1 MDQRLF
7 GFFVATWAG
16 LASAQAINGG
26 ISGPSDLAAQTAM
39 IVSTRG
45 SYCTGTVIARDLMI
59 TAAHCVQPAS
69 NYAVT
74 VESGGSTR
82 VVQVARIVLHPKYK
96 PNQFETRVPSPDMA
110 ILKLSEPFPAR
121 YQPARISADTALP
134 KLGDNF
140 VLAGFGFVRDGDEK
154 SLGKLR
160 SVSLPAVGTTGGIMV
175 RLSASNGSSNGAC
188 TGDSGGPAFRGG
200 ELAGVIGWIS
210 TPAGKNCGFVTG
222 VTLAGLQRAW
232 IISTVQSLGATL
244 LDAKP

>member
-1 MDQRLF
+1 MDRLLL
-7 GFFVATWAG
+7 GFLVASCAG
-16 LASAQAINGG
+16 LSPAQAINGG
-26 ISGPSDLAAQTAM
+26 VSGPSDLAAQTAM

-45 SYCTGTVIARDLMI
+45 SYCTGTVIARDLLI

-74 VESGGSTR
+74 IENGGSTR
-82 VVQVARIVLHPKYK
+82 VVQVTRIVLHPKYN

-110 ILKLSEPFPAR
+110 ILKLAEPFPVR
-121 YQPARISADTALP
+121 YQPARISLDTTLP
-134 KLGDNF
+134 KPGDNF
-140 VLAGFGFVRDGDEK
+140 VLAGFGFARDGDEK

-175 RLSASNGSSNGAC
+175 RLSAANGSSNGAC

-222 VTLAGLQRAW
+222 VTLAGLQRKW
-232 IISTVQSLGATL
+232 IVSTAQSLGASIGE
-244 LDAKP
+244 